1 MFKTA
6 LSRLLRDHYRI
17 VFTVCL
23 LILIF
28 QISVRQNYLLFH
40 TIVEL
45 FSIVVAFAVFIITW
59 NARKMLDNNYLYFV
73 GVAYLFVGGLDLLHT
88 ITFKGM
94 NIIPGTIYY
103 ANQFWVATRFLEA
116 MTLVLGFWFLNRK
129 KVLNGDL
136 TFIIYTLIS
145 VFIILTI
152 LYWKIFPVCF
162 VDGAG
167 QTSFKIYAEYAIIIL
182 LFAAGY
188 LLYRFRESFS
198 RSVFLYL
205 SMSLFFTIVSEFC
218 FTLYISNYSFTNEMG
233 HYAKLISFFLIYKAN
248 VETGFSKPAGLIFK
262 NLKDNEQ
269 KYRTL
274 AENLPEMIFRFDK
287 DFKCLYSNSAVEKI
301 LSHKNEF
308 YIGKDLRGLGF
319 PAAFETLLIET
330 LLSVG
335 QHKKSMEIDFDFTE
349 GATPYFF
356 SIQIIPEYDTDILE
370 ETYLII
376 GYDITNLK
384 VTEKRLQNL
393 NATKD
398 KFFSIIAHDLRNP
411 FTSLIAFSELIY
423 KNAGKLNTEKI
434 EGLALRMN
442 DSAKQAFSLL
452 ENLLNWSKI
461 QTGALIPNP
470 HPLNV
475 SNILEEIKALCASS
489 AITKSIEIV
498 LADGID
504 GVIWVD
510 KQMINTVLRNL
521 ITNAIKFSE
530 ANSQIRLNAVPREKY
545 MLFSVADTGVGI
557 AKNVVDEL
565 MEFGFKYTTNGTHD
579 EIGTGLG
586 LTLCKEFVEKSGGS
600 IWLESE
606 LGKGTTFYFTIP
618 FIQVICS

>member
-6 LSRLLRDHYRI
+6 LSHLLRDHYRN

-23 LILIF
+23 IILIF

-94 NIIPGTIYY
+94 NVIPGTVYY

-129 KVLNGDL
+129 KILNGDL
-136 TFIIYTLIS
+136 TFIVYTLVS

-152 LYWKIFPVCF
+152 LYWKVFPICF
-162 VDGAG
+162 VEGAG
-167 QTSFKIYAEYAIIIL
+167 QTSFKIYAEYSIIAL
-182 LFAAGY
+182 LFAAWY
-188 LLYRFRESFS
+188 LLYKFRQSFG

-205 SMSLFFTIVSEFC
+205 SMSLFFTILSEFC

-262 NLKDNEQ
+262 NLKDNEE

-287 DFKCLYSNSAVEKI
+287 DFKCLYSNSAVEKV
-301 LSHKNEF
+301 LRHKSEL
-308 YIGKDLRGLGF
+308 YIGKDLRALGF
-319 PAAFETLLIET
+319 PAAFESLLVET
-330 LLSVG
+330 LLSVR
-335 QHKKSMEIDFDFTE
+335 QYKKSMEIDFDFTD
-349 GATPYFF
+349 GAKPYFF
-356 SIQIIPEYDTDILE
+356 SIQIIPEYSTDILE

-376 GYDITNLK
+376 GYDITRLK
-384 VTEKRLQNL
+384 VTEKRLRNL

-411 FTSLIAFSELIY
+411 FTALIAFSELIH
-423 KNAGKLNTEKI
+423 KNAGKLSTEKI
-434 EGLALRMN
+434 ENLALRMN
-442 DSAKQAFSLL
+442 DSAKQAFGLL

-461 QTGALIPNP
+461 QTGALIPDP
-470 HPLNV
+470 HPLEV
-475 SNILEEIKALCASS
+475 SALLQEVKALCASS
-489 AITKSIEIV
+489 AMAKSIEIV
-498 LADGID
+498 LADDVDGI
-504 GVIWVD
+504 IWAD
-510 KQMINTVLRNL
+510 KQMVNTVLRNL
-521 ITNAIKFSE
+521 ITNAIKFSNE
-530 ANSQIRLNAVPREKY
+530 NSKISLSAAPQEDY

-557 AKNVVDEL
+557 SKNVVDEL

-586 LTLCKEFVEKSGGS
+586 LTLCKEFVEKSGGK

-606 LGKGTTFYFTIP
+606 LGRGTTFHFTIP